1 MLIRQSNLA
10 NANIKL
16 SELYNRV
23 LESLLHST
31 PEVRKPAFDAL
42 DARVYASHDTTE
54 IRGIIPLELPA
65 TVRTEE
71 CVPFHAYVAY
81 NYFK

>member
-10 NANIKL
+10 NANTKL

-23 LESLLHST
+23 LESLLHSA
-31 PEVRKPAFDAL
+31 PEVRKPAFDTL
-42 DARVYASHDTTE
+42 DVRVYASHDTTE

-65 TVRTEE
+65 TV
-71 CVPFHAYVAY
+71 
-81 NYFK
+81 